1 MKHVNAIRVRDK
13 HVLVAVV
20 RRFGPISRARIHEV
34 TRIRRSTTSRL
45 VRELLEEKRLVEAGR
60 FNNSMGRKQ
69 VLLRLNEEYRFVGGI
84 EFDDETIRV
93 GIMDLRPRIRYTLNE
108 PTEAGGGKDALVR
121 QLLACTRKALQ
132 QAKLRPQLLLGIGI
146 ADPGLVDSRKGVTVT
161 SSTLDSWRDVPLREL
176 FEKEFHVPVLV
187 EAKTRAKTVAERM
200 LGAGEMLDNMIYV
213 DYGTGIGAGIIL
225 DGKLLYG
232 QSCAAGEFGH
242 THLMEDGPVCKCG
255 SYGCLEAVVGA
266 RAVEARVR
274 KAIAEGG
281 HSQALALAGG
291 DLNAITGWT
300 VFRAAQ
306 QGDKLCSSAVAEVAA
321 YLGLGLANLV
331 NLFNPSVVLLDHR
344 LELAGPGLLDQIVQV
359 VRRQAL
365 TYSTQNVAFR
375 FARLQDEAG
384 VLGVGLMVL
393 EKHFEIP
400 MLKPPRFLVE
410 AVAAA
415 PISPRDLLPTAQAES
430 TGRPPTRRK
439 SNTNA
444 LSNLTIG

>member
-84 EFDDETIRV
+84 EFDGETIRV

-132 QAKLRPQLLLGIGI
+132 QAKLRPQSLLGIGI
-146 ADPGLVDSRKGVTVT
+146 AAPGLVDSRKGVTVT

-176 FEKEFHVPVLV
+176 VEKAFH
-187 EAKTRAKTVAERM
+187 
-200 LGAGEMLDNMIYV
+200 
-213 DYGTGIGAGIIL
+213 
-225 DGKLLYG
+225 
-232 QSCAAGEFGH
+232 
-242 THLMEDGPVCKCG
+242 GPVCKCG

-306 QGDKLCSSAVAEVAA
+306 QGDKLCSSAVAEVAG

-365 TYSTQNVAFR
+365 TCSTQNVAFR

-384 VLGVGLMVL
+384 VLGVG
-393 EKHFEIP
+393 
-400 MLKPPRFLVE
+400 
-410 AVAAA
+410 
-415 PISPRDLLPTAQAES
+415 
-430 TGRPPTRRK
+430 
-439 SNTNA
+439 
-444 LSNLTIG
+444 